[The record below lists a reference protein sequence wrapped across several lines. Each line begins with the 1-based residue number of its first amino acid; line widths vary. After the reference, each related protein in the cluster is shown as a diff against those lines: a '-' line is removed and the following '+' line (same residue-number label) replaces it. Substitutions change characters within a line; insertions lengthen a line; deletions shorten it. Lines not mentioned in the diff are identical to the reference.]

1 MTCCVEFVF
10 ASIGPKSCGGLL
22 CNWLAFGAST
32 QGGESCTS
40 VALLGVAVLWLQH
53 RAECMRGILV
63 NVVAGF
69 VKVAR
74 SVQSYWT

>member
-1 MTCCVEFVF
+1 VH
-10 ASIGPKSCGGLL
+10 IRY
-22 CNWLAFGAST
+22 
-32 QGGESCTS
+32 
-40 VALLGVAVLWLQH
+40 VALLGVAVLWLLSH

-74 SVQSYWT
+74 SVQSY